1 MEEWDGGMNG
11 RMGWWNEWEIRWWND
26 EEWDGGMNGRMGWW
40 NEWKNG
46 MVE

>member
-11 RMGWWNEWEIRWWND
+11 RMGWWNEWEI
-26 EEWDGGMNGRMGWW
+26 GWW